1 MRYAIIA
8 AGEGSR
14 LQQEGIE
21 SPKPLVIV
29 NGEHLIDRLLRIF
42 MENDAEEIVVICND
56 LTPYVSSHLARI
68 QNEGLY
74 GCPIPLRFIVKST
87 PSSMHS
93 FFELSKTL
101 DVEKFRSLEVEN
113 NSTSQQRN
121 VSTSQSLNLSTPFV
135 LTTVDTIFREEEF
148 GNYISAFK
156 QVLAEGG
163 DGMMGVTDYIDDEKP
178 LYVETVGQGSSE
190 WPRITN
196 FLDACDHP
204 HYISGGI
211 YGLTP
216 RAINT
221 LNACI
226 ERGESRMRNF
236 QRALIRDGLLL
247 RAYCFSKVLDID
259 HASDIQKAE
268 EFLKGGR

>member
-21 SPKPLVIV
+21 SPKPLVNV
-29 NGEHLIDRLLRIF
+29 HGEHLIDRLLRIF
-42 MENDAEEIVVICND
+42 MANDAEEIVVICND
-56 LTPYVSSHLARI
+56 LTTLVSAHLVDI
-68 QNEGLY
+68 QQNGLQ
-74 GCPIPLRFIVKST
+74 GRPIPLRFLVKST

-93 FFELSKTL
+93 FFELS
-101 DVEKFRSLEVEN
+101 RYLED
-113 NSTSQQRN
+113 SDA
-121 VSTSQSLNLSTPFV
+121 FV

-148 GNYISAFK
+148 GSYVSAFK
-156 QVLAEGG
+156 QMLAKGE

-178 LYVETVGQGSSE
+178 LYVETVEETGDTLY
-190 WPRITN
+190 PRITG

-204 HYISGGI
+204 RFISGGI

-216 RAINT
+216 RAIKT
-221 LNACI
+221 LQGCM

-236 QRALIRDGLLL
+236 QRALIRDGLKL
-247 RAYCFSKVLDID
+247 RAYPFTKVLDID
-259 HASDIQKAE
+259 HASDIAKAE
-268 EFLKGGR
+268 AFLSESTKK

>member
-21 SPKPLVIV
+21 SPKPLVNV
-29 NGEHLIDRLLRIF
+29 HGEHLIDRLLRIF
-42 MENDAEEIVVICND
+42 MANDAEEIVVICND
-56 LTPYVSSHLARI
+56 LTTLVSAHLVDI
-68 QNEGLY
+68 QQNGLQ
-74 GCPIPLRFIVKST
+74 GRPIPLRFLVKST

-93 FFELSKTL
+93 FFELS
-101 DVEKFRSLEVEN
+101 RYLED
-113 NSTSQQRN
+113 SDA
-121 VSTSQSLNLSTPFV
+121 FV

-148 GNYISAFK
+148 GSYISAFK
-156 QVLAEGG
+156 QMLAKGE

-178 LYVETVGQGSSE
+178 LYVETVEETGDALY
-190 WPRITN
+190 PRITG

-204 HYISGGI
+204 RFISGGI

-216 RAINT
+216 RAIKT
-221 LNACI
+221 LQGCM

-236 QRALIRDGLLL
+236 QRALIRDGLKL
-247 RAYCFSKVLDID
+247 RAYPFTKVLDID
-259 HASDIQKAE
+259 HASDIAKAE
-268 EFLKGGR
+268 AFLSESTKK

>member
-21 SPKPLVIV
+21 SPKPLVNV
-29 NGEHLIDRLLRIF
+29 HGEHLLDRLLRIF
-42 MENDAEEIVVICND
+42 MANDAEEIVVICND
-56 LTPYVSSHLARI
+56 LTTLVSAHLVDI
-68 QNEGLY
+68 QQNGLQ
-74 GCPIPLRFIVKST
+74 GRPIPLRFLVKST

-93 FFELSKTL
+93 FFELS
-101 DVEKFRSLEVEN
+101 RYLED
-113 NSTSQQRN
+113 SDA
-121 VSTSQSLNLSTPFV
+121 FV

-148 GNYISAFK
+148 GSYISAFK
-156 QVLAEGG
+156 QMLAKGE

-178 LYVETVGQGSSE
+178 LYVETVEETGDTLY
-190 WPRITN
+190 PRITG

-204 HYISGGI
+204 RFISGGI

-216 RAINT
+216 RAIKT
-221 LNACI
+221 LQGCM

-236 QRALIRDGLLL
+236 QRALIRDGLKL
-247 RAYCFSKVLDID
+247 RAYPFTKVLDID
-259 HASDIQKAE
+259 HASDIAKAE
-268 EFLKGGR
+268 AFLSESIKK

>member
-21 SPKPLVIV
+21 SPKPLVNV
-29 NGEHLIDRLLRIF
+29 HGEHLIDRLLRIF
-42 MENDAEEIVVICND
+42 MANDAEEIVVICND
-56 LTPYVSSHLARI
+56 LTTLVSAHLVDI
-68 QNEGLY
+68 QQNGLQ
-74 GCPIPLRFIVKST
+74 GRPIPLRFLVKST

-93 FFELSKTL
+93 FFELS
-101 DVEKFRSLEVEN
+101 RYLED
-113 NSTSQQRN
+113 SDA
-121 VSTSQSLNLSTPFV
+121 FV

-148 GNYISAFK
+148 VSYVSAFK
-156 QVLAEGG
+156 QMLAKGE

-178 LYVETVGQGSSE
+178 LYVETVEETGDTLY
-190 WPRITN
+190 PRITG

-204 HYISGGI
+204 RFISGGI

-216 RAINT
+216 RAIKT
-221 LNACI
+221 LQGCM

-236 QRALIRDGLLL
+236 QRALIRDGLKL
-247 RAYCFSKVLDID
+247 RAYPFTKVLDID
-259 HASDIQKAE
+259 HASDIAKAE
-268 EFLKGGR
+268 AFLSESIKK

>member
-21 SPKPLVIV
+21 SPKPLVNV
-29 NGEHLIDRLLRIF
+29 HGEHLIDRLLRIF
-42 MENDAEEIVVICND
+42 MANDAEEIVVICND
-56 LTPYVSSHLARI
+56 LTTLVSAHLVDI
-68 QNEGLY
+68 QQNGLQ
-74 GCPIPLRFIVKST
+74 GRPIPLRFLVKST

-93 FFELSKTL
+93 FFELS
-101 DVEKFRSLEVEN
+101 RYLED
-113 NSTSQQRN
+113 SDA
-121 VSTSQSLNLSTPFV
+121 FV

-148 GNYISAFK
+148 GSYVSAFK
-156 QVLAEGG
+156 QMLAKGE

-178 LYVETVGQGSSE
+178 LYVETVEETGDALY
-190 WPRITN
+190 PRITG

-204 HYISGGI
+204 RFISGGI

-216 RAINT
+216 RAIKT
-221 LNACI
+221 LQGCM

-236 QRALIRDGLLL
+236 QRALIRDGLKL
-247 RAYCFSKVLDID
+247 RAYPFTKVLDID
-259 HASDIQKAE
+259 HASDIAKAE
-268 EFLKGGR
+268 AFLSESTKK

>member
-21 SPKPLVIV
+21 SPKPLVNV
-29 NGEHLIDRLLRIF
+29 HGEHLIDRLLRIF
-42 MENDAEEIVVICND
+42 MANDAEEIVVICND
-56 LTPYVSSHLARI
+56 LTTLVSAHLVDI
-68 QNEGLY
+68 QQNGLQ
-74 GCPIPLRFIVKST
+74 GRPIPLRFLVKST

-93 FFELSKTL
+93 FFELS
-101 DVEKFRSLEVEN
+101 RYLED
-113 NSTSQQRN
+113 SDA
-121 VSTSQSLNLSTPFV
+121 FV

-148 GNYISAFK
+148 GSYVSAFK
-156 QVLAEGG
+156 QMLAKGE

-178 LYVETVGQGSSE
+178 LYVETVEETGDTLYQ
-190 WPRITN
+190 RITG

-204 HYISGGI
+204 RFISGGI

-216 RAINT
+216 RAIKT
-221 LNACI
+221 LQGCM

-236 QRALIRDGLLL
+236 QRALIRDGLKL
-247 RAYCFSKVLDID
+247 RAYPFTKVLDID
-259 HASDIQKAE
+259 HASDIAKAE
-268 EFLKGGR
+268 AFLSESTKK

>member
-21 SPKPLVIV
+21 NPKPLVNV
-29 NGEHLIDRLLRIF
+29 HGEHLIDRLLRIF
-42 MENDAEEIVVICND
+42 MANDAEEIVVICND
-56 LTPYVSSHLARI
+56 LTTLVSAHLVDI
-68 QNEGLY
+68 QQNGLQ
-74 GCPIPLRFIVKST
+74 GRPIPLRFLVKST

-93 FFELSKTL
+93 FFELS
-101 DVEKFRSLEVEN
+101 RYLED
-113 NSTSQQRN
+113 SDA
-121 VSTSQSLNLSTPFV
+121 FV

-148 GNYISAFK
+148 GSYVSAFK
-156 QVLAEGG
+156 QMLAKGE

-178 LYVETVGQGSSE
+178 LYVETVEETGDTLY
-190 WPRITN
+190 PRITG

-204 HYISGGI
+204 RFISGGI

-216 RAINT
+216 RAIKT
-221 LNACI
+221 LQGCM

-236 QRALIRDGLLL
+236 QRALIRDGLKL
-247 RAYCFSKVLDID
+247 RAYPFTKVLDID
-259 HASDIQKAE
+259 HASDIAKAE
-268 EFLKGGR
+268 AFLSESTKK

>member
-21 SPKPLVIV
+21 SPKPLVNV
-29 NGEHLIDRLLRIF
+29 HGEHLIDRLLRIF
-42 MENDAEEIVVICND
+42 MANDAEEIVVICND
-56 LTPYVSSHLARI
+56 LTTLVSAHLVDI
-68 QNEGLY
+68 QQNGLQ
-74 GCPIPLRFIVKST
+74 GRPIPLRFLVKST

-93 FFELSKTL
+93 FFELS
-101 DVEKFRSLEVEN
+101 RYLED
-113 NSTSQQRN
+113 SDA
-121 VSTSQSLNLSTPFV
+121 FV

-148 GNYISAFK
+148 GSYVSAFK
-156 QVLAEGG
+156 QMLAKGE

-178 LYVETVGQGSSE
+178 LYVETVEETGDTLY
-190 WPRITN
+190 PRITG

-204 HYISGGI
+204 RFISGGI

-216 RAINT
+216 RAIKT
-221 LNACI
+221 LQGCM

-236 QRALIRDGLLL
+236 QRALIRDGLKL
-247 RAYCFSKVLDID
+247 RAYPFTKVLDID
-259 HASDIQKAE
+259 HASDIAKAE
-268 EFLKGGR
+268 AFLSESIKK

>member
-21 SPKPLVIV
+21 SPKPLVNV
-29 NGEHLIDRLLRIF
+29 HGEHLIDRLLRIF
-42 MENDAEEIVVICND
+42 MANDAEEIVVICND
-56 LTPYVSSHLARI
+56 LTTLVSAHLVDI
-68 QNEGLY
+68 QQNGLQ
-74 GCPIPLRFIVKST
+74 GRPIPLRFLVKST

-93 FFELSKTL
+93 FFELS
-101 DVEKFRSLEVEN
+101 RYLED
-113 NSTSQQRN
+113 SDA
-121 VSTSQSLNLSTPFV
+121 FV

-148 GNYISAFK
+148 GSYISAFK
-156 QVLAEGG
+156 QMLAKGE

-178 LYVETVGQGSSE
+178 LYVETVE
-190 WPRITN
+190 ETDDALYPRITG

-204 HYISGGI
+204 RFISGGI

-216 RAINT
+216 RAIKT
-221 LNACI
+221 LQGCM

-236 QRALIRDGLLL
+236 QRALIRDGLKL
-247 RAYCFSKVLDID
+247 RAYPFTKVLDID
-259 HASDIQKAE
+259 HASDIAKAE
-268 EFLKGGR
+268 AFLSESIKK

>member
-14 LQQEGIE
+14 LAQEGIDA
-21 SPKPLVIV
+21 PKPLVKV

-74 GCPIPLRFIVKST
+74 GRPIPLRFIVKST

-93 FFELSKTL
+93 FYELSKN
-101 DVEKFRSLEVEN
+101 FEV
-113 NSTSQQRN
+113 
-121 VSTSQSLNLSTPFV
+121 LSPFV

-163 DGMMGVTDYIDDEKP
+163 DGMMGVTDFIDDEKP
-178 LYVETVGQGSSE
+178 LYVETEADTVDNPY
-190 WPRITN
+190 PRITN
-196 FLDACDHP
+196 FLDTCDHP

-226 ERGESRMRNF
+226 DRGESRMRNF
-236 QRALIRDGLLL
+236 QRALIRDGLQL

-259 HASDIQKAE
+259 HATDIQKAE

>member
-21 SPKPLVIV
+21 SPKPLVNV
-29 NGEHLIDRLLRIF
+29 HGEHLIDRLLRIF
-42 MENDAEEIVVICND
+42 MANDAEEIVVICND
-56 LTPYVSSHLARI
+56 LTTLVSAHLVDI
-68 QNEGLY
+68 QQNGLQ
-74 GCPIPLRFIVKST
+74 GRPIPLRFLVKST

-93 FFELSKTL
+93 FFELS
-101 DVEKFRSLEVEN
+101 RYLED
-113 NSTSQQRN
+113 SDA
-121 VSTSQSLNLSTPFV
+121 FV

-148 GNYISAFK
+148 GSYISAFK
-156 QVLAEGG
+156 QMLAKGE

-178 LYVETVGQGSSE
+178 LYVETVEETGDALY
-190 WPRITN
+190 PRITG

-204 HYISGGI
+204 RFISGGI

-216 RAINT
+216 RAIKT
-221 LNACI
+221 LQGCM

-236 QRALIRDGLLL
+236 QRALIRDGLKL
-247 RAYCFSKVLDID
+247 RAYPFTKVLDID
-259 HASDIQKAE
+259 HASDIAKAE
-268 EFLKGGR
+268 AFLSESIKK

>member
-21 SPKPLVIV
+21 SPKPLVNV
-29 NGEHLIDRLLRIF
+29 HGEHLIDRLLRIF
-42 MENDAEEIVVICND
+42 MANDAEEIVVICND
-56 LTPYVSSHLARI
+56 LTTLVSAHLVDI
-68 QNEGLY
+68 QQNGLQ
-74 GCPIPLRFIVKST
+74 GRPIPLRFLVKST

-93 FFELSKTL
+93 FFELS
-101 DVEKFRSLEVEN
+101 RYLED
-113 NSTSQQRN
+113 SDA
-121 VSTSQSLNLSTPFV
+121 FV

-148 GNYISAFK
+148 GSYISAFK
-156 QVLAEGG
+156 QMLAKGE

-178 LYVETVGQGSSE
+178 LYVQTVEETGDAHY
-190 WPRITN
+190 PRITG

-204 HYISGGI
+204 RFISGGI

-216 RAINT
+216 RAIKT
-221 LNACI
+221 LQGCM

-236 QRALIRDGLLL
+236 QRALIRDGLKL
-247 RAYCFSKVLDID
+247 RAYPFTKVLDID
-259 HASDIQKAE
+259 HASDIAKAE
-268 EFLKGGR
+268 AFLSESIKK